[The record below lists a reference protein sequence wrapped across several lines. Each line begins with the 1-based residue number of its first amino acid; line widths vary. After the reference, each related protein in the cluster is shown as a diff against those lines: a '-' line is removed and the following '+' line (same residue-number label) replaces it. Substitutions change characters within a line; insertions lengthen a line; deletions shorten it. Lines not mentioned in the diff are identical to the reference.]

1 MEGQAMSKAPTD
13 IILELRTLARLIETK
28 APATF
33 GDQDAAHL
41 RAAADEIEV
50 LRKAV
55 VAEREEILEL
65 IQSHRADAHM
75 YIGRRSGGPMACQ
88 GLAAPMAIPIQRGA
102 SAAS

>member
-1 MEGQAMSKAPTD
+1 MEGQAMSKEPTD

-33 GDQDAAHL
+33 GEQDATHL

-50 LRKAV
+50 LRKV

-75 YIGRRSGGPMACQ
+75 YDGDYALRRVA
-88 GLAAPMAIPIQRGA
+88 GA
-102 SAAS
+102 LQARITISEKDE

>member
-1 MEGQAMSKAPTD
+1 MSEKQSD

-75 YIGRRSGGPMACQ
+75 YDGDYALRRVA
-88 GLAAPMAIPIQRGA
+88 GA
-102 SAAS
+102 LQARITISEKDE

>member
-1 MEGQAMSKAPTD
+1 MEGQAMSKEPTD

-33 GDQDAAHL
+33 GEQDATHL

-75 YIGRRSGGPMACQ
+75 YDGDYALRRVGG
-88 GLAAPMAIPIQRGA
+88 AIQARITI
-102 SAAS
+102 SDKDE

>member
-1 MEGQAMSKAPTD
+1 MEGQAMSKEPTD
-13 IILELRTLARLIETK
+13 IILELRTLSRLIETK

-33 GDQDAAHL
+33 GEQDVAHL

-65 IQSHRADAHM
+65 IHSHRADSHM
-75 YIGRRSGGPMACQ
+75 YDGDYALRRVAG
-88 GLAAPMAIPIQRGA
+88 AIQARITI
-102 SAAS
+102 SDKDE

>member
-1 MEGQAMSKAPTD
+1 MEGQAMSKEPTN

-33 GDQDAAHL
+33 GEQDAAHL

-65 IQSHRADAHM
+65 IQSHRADAHL
-75 YIGRRSGGPMACQ
+75 YDSDHCLRRV
-88 GLAAPMAIPIQRGA
+88 A
-102 SAAS
+102 SAIQARITISDKDE